1 MSHITQKK
9 IGRDKFDT
17 LDYYIL
23 VFSFFILFFKT
34 FLVDQPTIYIY
45 ISINFFLHFFLRVN
59 PSQDKTVYDLH
70 CIFPIKLTPI
80 SSCFRRVNGRTWQV
94 SMFCHPSPCNIFPW
108 TLINKRKCKG
118 KGKKNWHIMW
128 CCFSSNNKSS
138 NALTYEGSCTIYWL

>member
-45 ISINFFLHFFLRVN
+45 ISINFFLHFFYGSIHHKTRLCMIFNVFFQSNSPQSRPILGGLMVGHGKLVCVVTRV
-59 PSQDKTVYDLH
+59 
-70 CIFPIKLTPI
+70 
-80 SSCFRRVNGRTWQV
+80 RVIY
-94 SMFCHPSPCNIFPW
+94 FHEH
-108 TLINKRKCKG
+108 
-118 KGKKNWHIMW
+118 WHIMW
-128 CCFSSNNKSS
+128 CCFSSNSKSS